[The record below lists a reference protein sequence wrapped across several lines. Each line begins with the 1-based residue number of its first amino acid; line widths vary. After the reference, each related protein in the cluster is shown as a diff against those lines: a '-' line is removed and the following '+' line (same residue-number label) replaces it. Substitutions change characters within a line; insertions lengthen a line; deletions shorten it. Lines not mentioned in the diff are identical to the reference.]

1 MDMPRVVINTS
12 HKSDVENVKDIM
24 NQIEQK
30 IIGHKVNDFNLANL
44 NALLLD
50 LTQSV
55 TLISIATYYKTTEYN
70 TCHECLVYLYNED
83 AAEYITYCTG
93 LNNDP
98 DNYVKYSEKIEN
110 LLSNKVS
117 FGFNWYDLGE
127 YDD

>member
-50 LTQSV
+50 LTQYV
-55 TLISIATYYKTTEYN
+55 TLISIATYYKATAYN
-70 TCHECLVYLYNED
+70 TCRECLVYLYNED

-98 DNYVKYSEKIEN
+98 DNYVKYSEKIQN
-110 LLSNKVS
+110 LLSNQVL
-117 FGFNWYDLGE
+117 FGVNWYDLGE
-127 YDD
+127 YND

>member
-30 IIGHKVNDFNLANL
+30 IIGHEVNDFNLAYL
-44 NALLLD
+44 NSLLLD
-50 LTQSV
+50 LTQYV
-55 TLISIATYYKTTEYN
+55 TLISIATYYKVTEYN
-70 TCHECLVYLYNED
+70 THHEYLVYLYNED

-93 LNNDP
+93 LNNDL
-98 DNYVKYSEKIEN
+98 DNYVKYNEKIEK

-117 FGFNWYDLGE
+117 YGFNYYDLGE
-127 YDD
+127 NND

>member
-50 LTQSV
+50 LTQYV